1 MMDPRMMEGGYIQ
14 FRFLQFLICLF
25 IYWLLFVSFKVVPNW
40 LEKEAKNNPMGHF
53 GGQGGRFGAK
63 DIRPQSSFLPSKEKP
78 TEQDEG
84 WDPN

>member
-1 MMDPRMMEGGYIQ
+1 M
-14 FRFLQFLICLF
+14 
-25 IYWLLFVSFKVVPNW
+25 PNW